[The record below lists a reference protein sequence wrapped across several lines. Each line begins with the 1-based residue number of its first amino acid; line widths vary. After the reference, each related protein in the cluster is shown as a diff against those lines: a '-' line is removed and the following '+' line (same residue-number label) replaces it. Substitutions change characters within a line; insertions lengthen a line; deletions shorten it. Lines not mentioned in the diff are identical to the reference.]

1 MKELVCIYA
10 VCPLPLA
17 LSRIFAIFISAQHTY
32 TLILFN
38 MSTTTATAL
47 LVLVISI
54 IHTSTHALNILVV
67 GGSGRVGGSTVRWI
81 DTLSSRQ
88 KLSTK
93 LTVGGRKH
101 HVRIQSLSTYLN
113 MNMVPHF
120 SSSLKSVISSGGKE
134 QSHPIRC
141 RLSSVRY

>member
-1 MKELVCIYA
+1 MYGMGGE
-10 VCPLPLA
+10 
-17 LSRIFAIFISAQHTY
+17 IFAFPPLHPPLLNLHQHQRYLSALYQH
-32 TLILFN
+32 N
-38 MSTTTATAL
+38 MATAATAAAL
-47 LVLVISI
+47 LVLIISI

-93 LTVGGRKH
+93 LTVGGRKR

-113 MNMVPHF
+113 INMVPYF
-120 SSSLKSVISSGGKE
+120 SSSLKSVISRGGKE

>member
-17 LSRIFAIFISAQHTY
+17 LSRIFAIFISAQHT
-32 TLILFN
+32 LLFN

-101 HVRIQSLSTYLN
+101 HVRIQSLSTYLY
-113 MNMVPHF
+113 MNTIFFIKSEISHF
-120 SSSLKSVISSGGKE
+120 K
-134 QSHPIRC
+134 R
-141 RLSSVRY
+141 R